1 MNLQEMQ
8 DMDSEF
14 KIIMILL
21 HFNPINLMLKYSI
34 IKFESF
40 TTIIITTKKEIA
52 DMMYEKF
59 SFKTDLIHSH
69 LSNNTNE
76 DNIRKYNEF
85 EAKLKADGLLG
96 LDEYMMKH

>member
-8 DMDSEF
+8 NMNTEF
-14 KIIMILL
+14 QIIMILL

-59 SFKTDLIHSH
+59 SFKSDLIHSH

-76 DNIRKYNEF
+76 ENIRKYNEF
-85 EAKLKADGLLG
+85 EEKLKTEGLNG
-96 LDEYMMKH
+96 LDEYILKH